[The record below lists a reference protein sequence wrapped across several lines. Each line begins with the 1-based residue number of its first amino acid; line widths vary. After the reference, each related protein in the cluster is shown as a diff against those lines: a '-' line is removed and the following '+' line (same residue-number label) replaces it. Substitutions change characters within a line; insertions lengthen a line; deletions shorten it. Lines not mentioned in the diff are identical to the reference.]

1 MKKFFTLLD
10 RRSIPYTLND
20 NGCCVKG
27 SLDLEGADITAL
39 SDNLSVGG
47 SLDLS
52 GTQIIALPDNLS
64 VGGWLRLS
72 GTQITALPDNLS
84 VGGSL
89 DLSGTQITALP
100 DNLSCDG
107 LYLDVERFTNI
118 AYQKNCGFGSRTI
131 FAVWTGKEFK
141 IAAGCFFDT
150 LNKFEEAVNRKYSGD
165 AAESYKQ
172 AGQNC
177 VAELT
182 KKLNKL
188 A

>member
-27 SLDLEGADITAL
+27 SLDLEGDDIT
-39 SDNLSVGG
+39 
-47 SLDLS
+47 
-52 GTQIIALPDNLS
+52 ALPDNLS
-64 VGGWLRLS
+64 VGGWL
-72 GTQITALPDNLS
+72 
-84 VGGSL
+84 
-89 DLSGTQITALP
+89 DLSGTQIIALP